1 MPRLVAQAF
10 LLFLFSLGFCS
21 VAAQTPASKITLKRG
36 DNYREIKPQPV
47 DDAGRIEVIDFF
59 FYACPYCNELRS
71 ALESWRKAQGKDIV
85 FRRVPAIRRDIWV
98 PLARTFYTLEALD
111 EVERLHDEVY
121 KSYHNEKLHMSKPD
135 VMADWAAKHGIDRQ
149 RWLEIYLSAETTRK
163 VEEARKLTAAYDI
176 EGTPSIVV
184 DGRYLTSSGMTDDIS
199 LIIPVVQSLVELA
212 RSRR

>member
-1 MPRLVAQAF
+1 MQRLVARAF
-10 LLFLFSLGFCS
+10 LLFFCCLGLSS
-21 VAAQTPASKITLKRG
+21 VLAQTTPAKITLKRG

-47 DDAGRIEVIDFF
+47 VDASRIEVIDFF
-59 FYACPYCNELRS
+59 FYACPYCNELRP
-71 ALESWRKAQGKDIV
+71 ALESWRKAQGGDIV
-85 FRRVPAIRRDIWV
+85 FRRVPAIRRYIWV
-98 PLARTFYTLEALD
+98 PLARTYYTLEALD

-149 RWLEIYLSAETTRK
+149 RWLEIYQSAETTRK

-176 EGTPSIVV
+176 QGTPSIVV
-184 DGRYLTSSGMTDDIS
+184 DGRYLTSSEMTDDIS